1 MLTFWH
7 HLSLIFAGHQKK
19 IMLAI
24 DRLRKISGSL
34 HLQPTPISPVSS
46 SEVQTASS
54 IPHFTGSRSP
64 ASIISGSPH
73 IDSFS
78 PISLRTYS
86 PSYDMMRHVNLKSS
100 GEPVTLSPP
109 QVNVPSFSSGSV
121 QTNPGS
127 RLANNVFPFSCH
139 SCSSFRRNCENVCQN
154 EIIGPAPPLPCKTN
168 YKPGL
173 SSTLTRNGLVS
184 LTKEME
190 NVNLTHPHQDWFP
203 EKKQIGKMRTRGREM
218 SCDMYSGINDYHLSN
233 YGTLPR
239 GLSFKGKGSSLC
251 QHYGGLKNN
260 FYDWYEAENIPV
272 ESFSN
277 AGMGRDFDRQMS
289 KPPTPP
295 KRMNSFKNDTPMFGI
310 AGEKL
315 RSEASTPF
323 HSSGLRLLDAVNLE
337 GNFHRFCDRNYRP
350 FGFSHPENRQLNRER
365 ILSNEIAL
373 SSCLNPAPA
382 HVSNCDMS
390 YRRDFNISK
399 SSVDT
404 EILEKGDQYATE
416 LNDSGLSSSQNLSSV
431 SLNSNDSSGT
441 LDGNSLP
448 FANEDFGTIK
458 ERNTSSNVTDKS
470 SEVTSAE
477 QKEVDK
483 KDYAKGGF
491 IIKAT

>member
-1 MLTFWH
+1 
-7 HLSLIFAGHQKK
+7 
-19 IMLAI
+19 MLAI
-24 DRLRKISGSL
+24 DRLRKILGSL

-46 SEVQTASS
+46 CEVQATSN

-64 ASIISGSPH
+64 GSIISGNPH
-73 IDSFS
+73 IESFS

-100 GEPVTLSPP
+100 GDPVTLSPS
-109 QVNVPSFSSGSV
+109 QVNVPSFCSGSV
-121 QTNPGS
+121 QQNPGS
-127 RLANNVFPFSCH
+127 RLANVFPLSCQ

-154 EIIGPAPPLPCKTN
+154 EIIGPAPPLPCKSN

-173 SSTLTRNGLVS
+173 SSTLTRNGIVS
-184 LTKEME
+184 FAKEME

-218 SCDMYSGINDYHLSN
+218 PCDMYSGTNDYHLSS

-239 GLSFKGKGSSLC
+239 GISFKGKGSSLC
-251 QHYGGLKNN
+251 QHYGGLRNN
-260 FYDWYEAENIPV
+260 FYDWYEAENVPV

-277 AGMGRDFDRQMS
+277 AGMGRDFERQQIS

-295 KRMNSFKNDTPMFGI
+295 KRMNSFKTDAPMFGI

-315 RSEASTPF
+315 HPEASTPF

-337 GNFHRFCDRNYRP
+337 GNFQRFCDGNYRP
-350 FGFSHPENRQLNRER
+350 FGFSRPENQQLNRDR
-365 ILSNEIAL
+365 ILSREFAVSNR
-373 SSCLNPAPA
+373 LNQAPA
-382 HVSNCDMS
+382 HVANCDMT
-390 YRRDFNISK
+390 YRRDFNMSK
-399 SSVDT
+399 SSAIA
-404 EILEKGDQYATE
+404 EIQEQSSQYAAE

-431 SLNSNDSSGT
+431 SLNSNDSNGT

-458 ERNTSSNVTDKS
+458 ERGTSSNVTDRT

-477 QKEVDK
+477 QNEVDK
-483 KDYAKGGF
+483 KEYAKGGF
-491 IIKAT
+491 ILKSNFILSSTKSYFQMR